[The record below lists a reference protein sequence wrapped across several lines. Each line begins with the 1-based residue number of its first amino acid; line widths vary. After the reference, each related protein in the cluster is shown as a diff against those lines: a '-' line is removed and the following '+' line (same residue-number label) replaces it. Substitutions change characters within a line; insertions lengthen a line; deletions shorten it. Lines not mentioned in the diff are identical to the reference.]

1 MPRARAGRGRHADQ
15 GSRPERELR
24 ALGFPGSL
32 EVPVQVFTRQTL
44 RAAAAASWLA
54 LAVASVGAGAQN
66 TMQPA
71 TGGGMQ
77 DNTQPST
84 RTPSG
89 ARGEDPHYPAS
100 EAMGQGGAMQRGP
113 GQAGQGLRVA
123 PPGGTQGPAAG
134 SGNRPGNGN

>member
-1 MPRARAGRGRHADQ
+1 M
-15 GSRPERELR
+15 
-24 ALGFPGSL
+24 
-32 EVPVQVFTRQTL
+32 QVFTRHRQTL

-54 LAVASVGAGAQN
+54 LAVASGGAAAQN

-100 EAMGQGGAMQRGP
+100 EAMSQGGAMQRGL
-113 GQAGQGLRVA
+113 GQVGQGLRVA